1 MRAQGASMPNGG
13 VLQISTALTT
23 RLADLFLLETI
34 R

>member
-1 MRAQGASMPNGG
+1 MSAQGASIPNSG
-13 VLQISTALTT
+13 VSQISTALTT